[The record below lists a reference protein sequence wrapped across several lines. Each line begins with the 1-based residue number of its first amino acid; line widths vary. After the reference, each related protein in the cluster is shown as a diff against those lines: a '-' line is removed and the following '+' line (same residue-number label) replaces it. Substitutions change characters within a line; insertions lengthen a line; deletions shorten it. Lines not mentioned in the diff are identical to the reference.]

1 MILSPAHPMQLVLG
15 PIVWSLYFVLLYG
28 GLSVGCA
35 VAPPDP
41 SIGSRNA
48 IKGLLLVLTVAT
60 VVLLTYWSCRCW
72 RASDGARENEQPRFV
87 ARVAAGTHLAAAV
100 AVLAIGLPVV
110 GLPPCV

>member
-1 MILSPAHPMQLVLG
+1 MLSPAHPMQLVLG
-15 PIVWSLYFVLLYG
+15 PIVWSAYFVLLYG

-48 IKGLLLVLTVAT
+48 INGLLLVLTVAT
-60 VVLLTYWSCRCW
+60 VVLLGYWSYRCW
-72 RASDGARENEQPRFV
+72 RAGAAVRESEQSGFV
-87 ARVAAGTHLAAAV
+87 PRVAAGAHLLAAV